1 VRRPFWPTETL
12 VDRDREELESRRILD
27 RVGAET
33 EARMR
38 PRDAQA
44 GDGEDWAEFWGRRIG
59 RVLSFVLFFV
69 AIIWLYQFIAGTD

>member
-1 VRRPFWPTETL
+1 L
-12 VDRDREELESRRILD
+12 ADRDELESRRILE

-38 PRDAQA
+38 PAEEEKADRD
-44 GDGEDWAEFWGRRIG
+44 DWAEFWGRRIG

-69 AIIWLYQFIAGTD
+69 AIIWIYQFLTGTG

>member
-1 VRRPFWPTETL
+1 MADKA
-12 VDRDREELESRRILD
+12 DRDRDERESRRILE

-38 PRDAQA
+38 PAEKQPDDKQ
-44 GDGEDWAEFWGRRIG
+44 DWAEFWGRRIG

-69 AIIWLYQFIAGTD
+69 AVLWIYQFITGTG

>member
-38 PRDAQA
+38 PRDEQTGA
-44 GDGEDWAEFWGRRIG
+44 GEDWAEFWGRRIG

-69 AIIWLYQFIAGTD
+69 AVIWLYQFIAGTG